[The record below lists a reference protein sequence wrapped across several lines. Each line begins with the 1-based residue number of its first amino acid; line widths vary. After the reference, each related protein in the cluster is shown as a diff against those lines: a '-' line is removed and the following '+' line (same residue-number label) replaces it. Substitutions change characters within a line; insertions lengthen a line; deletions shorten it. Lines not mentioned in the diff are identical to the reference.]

1 MTLSKVI
8 HTCVFVPRGVPCDFF
23 GIFFFGFCLVLVAL
37 RVGRLAIFF
46 LKGFLHHL
54 REVFREEGSVL
65 SRPLDV
71 GDVVLIPAVL
81 LHQLR
86 GGGRDLN
93 LVVWGFLSG
102 RSGGGHQVLHVFE
115 KNLAVLAGTDTC
127 LNVDAVV
134 PRELLCARGGKNFL
148 LRWLGEGFKVL
159 HRDLVIGSSALEVV
173 RNGDALGFCEVLG
186 RLAGEARDFL
196 LLRGLEE
203 LLREKALVRE
213 ELDSVSAV
221 AGFRHEELVDDHRE
235 VLRRGRHGFSVV
247 SVKCVGVLGTPPSE
261 ARA

>member
-37 RVGRLAIFF
+37 RVGRLAGV

-93 LVVWGFLSG
+93 LVVWGFLSS
-102 RSGGGHQVLHVFE
+102 RSGGGHESLHVFE

-148 LRWLGEGFKVL
+148 LRGLGEALEVL
-159 HRDLVIGSSALEVV
+159 HRDLVVGSCALEVV
-173 RNGDALGFCEVLG
+173 RNGDTLGLCEVLG
-186 RLAGEARDFL
+186 RLAGEARHL
-196 LLRGLEE
+196 RCLRGLEE
-203 LLREKALVRE
+203 LLREEALVRE

-221 AGFRHEELVDDHRE
+221 AGFRHEELVDDLRE
-235 VLRRGRHGFSVV
+235 VLCGGRHEYRFGKFRGLLS
-247 SVKCVGVLGTPPSE
+247 TPPSQ

>member
-37 RVGRLAIFF
+37 RVGRLAGV

-93 LVVWGFLSG
+93 LVVWGFLSS
-102 RSGGGHQVLHVFE
+102 RSGGGHESLHVFE

-148 LRWLGEGFKVL
+148 LRWLGKGFKVL
-159 HRDLVIGSSALEVV
+159 HRDLVVGSSALEVV

-186 RLAGEARDFL
+186 RLAGEARYFL
-196 LLRGLEE
+196 LLLDLEE
-203 LLREKALVRE
+203 LLREERPLSARSLIASARLPGFARRSSSMICERFCAEVAMSIVSESSGVAEYTPFCGAAL
-213 ELDSVSAV
+213 S
-221 AGFRHEELVDDHRE
+221 
-235 VLRRGRHGFSVV
+235 
-247 SVKCVGVLGTPPSE
+247 
-261 ARA
+261 